1 MEHSLRH
8 HVGAHGEEG
17 RWQVLLITA
26 TDDIAPGVAPWNDSQ
41 IIVSQYIV
49 SQVLSRSSKEILPAG
64 LVSTV
69 RSDSRNLK
77 SGS

>member
-1 MEHSLRH
+1 MEDSLRH

-41 IIVSQYIV
+41 IIVSQGV
-49 SQVLSRSSKEILPAG
+49 SWSLKGILPAG

-69 RSDSRNLK
+69 RSYSRILK

>member
-41 IIVSQYIV
+41 IIVSQVQTNESSLIWENKTKRTV
-49 SQVLSRSSKEILPAG
+49 SKIGTIL
-64 LVSTV
+64 
-69 RSDSRNLK
+69 K
-77 SGS
+77 

>member
-1 MEHSLRH
+1 
-8 HVGAHGEEG
+8 
-17 RWQVLLITA
+17 
-26 TDDIAPGVAPWNDSQ
+26 
-41 IIVSQYIV
+41 V

-69 RSDSRNLK
+69 RSDSTNLK

>member
-41 IIVSQYIV
+41 IIVSQ
-49 SQVLSRSSKEILPAG
+49 VLSRSSKEILPAAMG

-69 RSDSRNLK
+69 RSLVRSDRNLK
-77 SGS
+77 

>member
-17 RWQVLLITA
+17 HWQVLLITA

-41 IIVSQYIV
+41 IIV

-69 RSDSRNLK
+69 RSDSRNLNQAVET
-77 SGS
+77 

>member
-26 TDDIAPGVAPWNDSQ
+26 TDDIAHGVGHKA
-41 IIVSQYIV
+41 IGA
-49 SQVLSRSSKEILPAG
+49 RTTRRGE
-64 LVSTV
+64 LVGQDV
-69 RSDSRNLK
+69 MFVAW
-77 SGS
+77 

>member
-1 MEHSLRH
+1 MTT
-8 HVGAHGEEG
+8 G
-17 RWQVLLITA
+17 VLLITA

-41 IIVSQYIV
+41 IIV